1 MAEAGEGAAKGVE
14 ARTLW
19 ALNRLMV
26 LLGVRAEKADKFLSG
41 FTTEET
47 SARAIARFMDDP
59 ECPACYFAPT
69 SESVSC
75 TIDLPSAQQMRKK
88 VVAMHRSSPEVQI
101 SKENLAES
109 VILMEMTK
117 NVMDLLNM
125 YCQSVY
131 LSTLTNPANQAGWS
145 DLIAKDLMDKY
156 HVFLAS
162 LHVTVGLMKGHTW
175 LPHPPRDAL
184 PTSGGM
190 AAAGGGAG
198 SSGR

>member
-1 MAEAGEGAAKGVE
+1 MGPNSSEQVNSWREAGEGAAKGVE

-145 DLIAKDLMDKY
+145 DLIAQRPHGQVPCLPCK
-156 HVFLAS
+156 LARDC
-162 LHVTVGLMKGHTW
+162 GPDER
-175 LPHPPRDAL
+175 PHMA
-184 PTSGGM
+184 TSP
-190 AAAGGGAG
+190 
-198 SSGR
+198 S